1 MTDVTVESDIEQL
14 TTLNAR
20 LTAAERD
27 RDVAAMEPILDAEFR
42 FRRGDGSIVDRHEF
56 LTGLAQPENRNDI
69 LTADIES
76 IDVRGV
82 QAVVTAMVTFSGR
95 RGGQANSGL
104 FRNIR
109 LFERT
114 GTGWSLVMWFN
125 KRVGDL
131 PADG

>member
-1 MTDVTVESDIEQL
+1 MADVTVESDIEQL
-14 TTLNAR
+14 TALNAR
-20 LTAAERD
+20 LAAAERD
-27 RDVAAMEPILDAEFR
+27 CDVATMEPILDAEFR

-56 LTGLAQPENRNDI
+56 LTDLVKPENRNEI

-82 QAVVTAMVTFSGR
+82 QAVVIAMVTFSGR
-95 RGGQANSGL
+95 RGDDRISGL

-131 PADG
+131 TADR